1 MPFAFTRRNPES
13 SALSRA
19 ESLAQL
25 LGKSPAELKKEVW
38 LFAVPHDDD
47 VAIGG
52 ALWLKAAVEAGVEVH
67 ILAATDGRMGFC
79 APEEKKDIV
88 AVRAEELIASSHILG
103 LDPQNIHLLG
113 FPDCSLSKYLGR
125 RDILAGEHD
134 AEGKTGYTG
143 LQGAFVQKLR
153 QIKPTRLIMPS
164 PQDYHPDHQ
173 VVYNEMMI
181 CIFHAAGGVW
191 PELGASCAVPEV
203 YEMAIYCDFP
213 SPPTLQLKCDA
224 KSFQAKLDCIAAY
237 KSQKQIGALVEK
249 VRGAGPVEYL
259 REVGFHFY
267 DANAYHGL
275 FDAEAADA
283 ALEEEVLGDVLDE
296 VDAEQAI
303 EDYIADIASEV
314 AGQVAEQVAKHVLKA
329 KKEEKKAK
337 KEEKKQAK
345 EAKKQVAAPAPAK
358 ATKPA
363 VKKAVKK
370 PAAKADKKV
379 VKAKK

>member
-1 MPFAFTRRNPES
+1 MPFTFTRRADETLTRS
-13 SALSRA
+13 D
-19 ESLAQL
+19 SLAQL

-47 VAIGG
+47 VAIGA

-103 LDPQNIHLLG
+103 LDPQNIHMLG

-125 RDILAGEHD
+125 RDILPGEHD

-153 QIKPTRLIMPS
+153 RIKPTRLIMPS

-173 VVYNEMMI
+173 IVYNEMMI

-191 PELGASCAVPEV
+191 PELGPSCAVPEV

-224 KSFQAKLDCIAAY
+224 ASFQAKLDCIAAY
-237 KSQKQIGALVEK
+237 RSQKQIGALVDK

-275 FDAEAADA
+275 FDDVAASDA
-283 ALEEEVLGDVLDE
+283 ALEEEALEETVE
-296 VDAEQAI
+296 EAF
-303 EDYIADIASEV
+303 EDYIAEIASEV
-314 AGQVAEQVAKHVLKA
+314 AGQVAEQVAKHVISGKAGKKA
-329 KKEEKKAK
+329 KKKEKKKAK
-337 KEEKKQAK
+337 KE
-345 EAKKQVAAPAPAK
+345 AK
-358 ATKPA
+358 ATPKPK
-363 VKKAVKK
+363 VKKK
-370 PAAKADKKV
+370 AKAASKP
-379 VKAKK
+379 KAKTKAKTVKRK